1 MNLKIAKHI
10 NGQVAKQ
17 HTGNNKMPNVRAVII
32 DERKAEETNY
42 EVAEI
47 KSVVNDVNDASVY
60 VNADAISLSKV
71 VGIVVNSYYEDGV
84 GLIVE
89 CDIVD
94 EDVVQLIEKD
104 MVCIAPN
111 IIVDKFTSNYV
122 QDIDRLFTTSEPDYV
137 VGETEVM

>member
-1 MNLKIAKHI
+1 
-10 NGQVAKQ
+10 
-17 HTGNNKMPNVRAVII
+17 
-32 DERKAEETNY
+32 
-42 EVAEI
+42 
-47 KSVVNDVNDASVY
+47 
-60 VNADAISLSKV
+60 